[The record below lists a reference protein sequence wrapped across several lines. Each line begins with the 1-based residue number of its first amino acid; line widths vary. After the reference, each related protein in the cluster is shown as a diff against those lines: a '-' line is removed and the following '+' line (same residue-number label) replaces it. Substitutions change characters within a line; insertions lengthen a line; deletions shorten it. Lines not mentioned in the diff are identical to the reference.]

1 MRRRLLLANSHGSG
15 WSEKTMTFYV
25 NNITGTIT
33 DTIAYTA
40 YEGMT
45 WGDWI
50 TSEFNVD
57 AFYIYAGGQVR
68 NATGQLYKDKVTVLE
83 RNYIIAD
90 YHYTAR

>member
-25 NNITGTIT
+25 
-33 DTIAYTA
+33 DSIAYTA

-57 AFYIYAGGQVR
+57 AFYLDEHEQVR
-68 NATGQLYKDKVTVLE
+68 DGEGNEIYDHKKGVLSSD
-83 RNYIIAD
+83 YIIAD
-90 YHYTAR
+90 NNYK

>member
-25 NNITGTIT
+25 DG
-33 DTIAYTA
+33 IAYTA

-45 WGDWI
+45 WEDWI

-57 AFYIYAGGQVR
+57 AFSLDELGRVWDG
-68 NATGQLYKDKVTVLE
+68 TGSEVNTGANKHVVSSD
-83 RNYIIAD
+83 YIIAG
-90 YHYTAR
+90 YSYK

>member
-15 WSEKTMTFYV
+15 WSEKTITFY
-25 NNITGTIT
+25 I
-33 DTIAYTA
+33 DSIAYTA

-57 AFYIYAGGQVR
+57 AFYFDEQGRVRDGEGKGIYDNNKHVLSSDYITAG
-68 NATGQLYKDKVTVLE
+68 NNYK
-83 RNYIIAD
+83 
-90 YHYTAR
+90 